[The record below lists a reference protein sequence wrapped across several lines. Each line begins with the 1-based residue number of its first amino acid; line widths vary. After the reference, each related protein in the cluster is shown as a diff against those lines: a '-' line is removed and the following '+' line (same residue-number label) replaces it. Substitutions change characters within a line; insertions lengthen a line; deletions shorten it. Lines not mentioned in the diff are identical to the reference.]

1 MCTMKKANIVRELSG
16 GMLRK
21 EGPSRRVSVLFCF
34 FKADTK
40 MDLVIGA
47 RNEEG

>member
-1 MCTMKKANIVRELSG
+1 MCTMKKANIDVELSE
-16 GMLRK
+16 GMLK
-21 EGPSRRVSVLFCF
+21 EAPPRRVLF

-40 MDLVIGA
+40 MDLVMGA